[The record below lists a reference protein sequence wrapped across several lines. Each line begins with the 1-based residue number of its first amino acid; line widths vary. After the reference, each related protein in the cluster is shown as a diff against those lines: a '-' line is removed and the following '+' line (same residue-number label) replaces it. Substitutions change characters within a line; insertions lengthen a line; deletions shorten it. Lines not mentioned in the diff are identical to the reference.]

1 MSDMNINEWPDR
13 EIDEL
18 LDEQPA
24 GCHFHQIVFN
34 DAGRSDEPQTS
45 QGMTPLLP
53 MRLVRLAYGTSGGTA
68 RQEPSTG
75 IVRAF

>member
-13 EIDEL
+13 EINEL

-24 GCHFHQIVFN
+24 GCHFHQIAFN
-34 DAGRSDEPQTS
+34 DAGEVMKLKPVN
-45 QGMTPLLP
+45 MPPILP

-75 IVRAF
+75 IVWAF